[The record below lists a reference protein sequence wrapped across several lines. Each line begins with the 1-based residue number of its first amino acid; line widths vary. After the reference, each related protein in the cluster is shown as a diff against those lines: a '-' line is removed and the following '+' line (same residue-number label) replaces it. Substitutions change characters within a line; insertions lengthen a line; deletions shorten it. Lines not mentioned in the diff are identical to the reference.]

1 MVFQFVEVSK
11 NTSLSIN
18 SIKIYKSLL
27 NRIAK
32 EGYDSQ
38 DSLIE
43 FSTKVLD
50 YIKENYETN
59 AKKRQIIC
67 AIFYILCDTAYLKSS
82 NPYYDYFLTIKS
94 G

>member
-1 MVFQFVEVSK
+1 MVFQFVDVSK
-11 NTSLSIN
+11 NTTLSIN
-18 SIKIYKSLL
+18 SVKIYKSLL
-27 NRIAK
+27 NRISK
-32 EGYDSQ
+32 EGFETQ

-43 FSTKVLD
+43 NSDKILE

-59 AKKRQIIC
+59 AKQRQIIC
-67 AIFYILCDTAYLKSS
+67 AIFYILCDTEYLKSS